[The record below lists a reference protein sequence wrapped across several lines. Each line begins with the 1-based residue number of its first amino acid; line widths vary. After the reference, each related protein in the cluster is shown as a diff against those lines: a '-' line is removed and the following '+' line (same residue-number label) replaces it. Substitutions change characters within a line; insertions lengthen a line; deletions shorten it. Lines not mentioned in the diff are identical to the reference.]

1 MKATKYLFLAA
12 VALPVVLASCRGQT
26 SEEPPVHPNMNMD
39 QQERFEPQERN
50 EFFDDNRAMRQ
61 PVEGTIAR
69 GNMKEDSAFYQGIN
83 GDSSF
88 VDEIPAELT
97 KSFLYRGKDRYE
109 VFCTPCHG
117 IAGDAQGIIMTN
129 NYGYVPAP
137 SFHIDRLRDESD
149 GYLYSVIANGIR
161 NMPSYAQQ
169 IPVKDRW
176 AIVAYVRALQKSQN
190 ATEEEVRRYD
200 VDIASMQEAYK
211 EQQAAAAEAEASQ
224 ADQDGGEVSV
234 ERGEALAADN
244 ACGACHSTDGTKTV
258 GPTWQNLYGSEREL
272 DDGSTVTADEEYL
285 HESIV
290 EPSAKIVEGFPPS
303 MVPYDH
309 LGESEI
315 SSLIE
320 YIKSLSDLD
329 PPDEE
334 QEPES
339 DESASLQEPSDTADD
354 STVAQARASSEKKSK
369 VNP

>member
-1 MKATKYLFLAA
+1 MKATKYLFFAA
-12 VALPVVLASCRGQT
+12 VALPMVLSSCRGQI
-26 SEEPPVHPNMNMD
+26 SEDPPVHPNMNMD

-61 PVEGTIAR
+61 PVEGTVSR
-69 GNMKEDSAFYQGIN
+69 GNLKEDTVYYQGIN
-83 GDSSF
+83 EDSSF

-117 IAGDAQGIIMTN
+117 ITGDGQGIIMEN
-129 NYGYVPAP
+129 NYGFVPAP

-149 GYLYSVIANGIR
+149 GYIYSTIANGIR

-190 ATEEEVRRYD
+190 ATEEDVQNYD
-200 VDIASMQEAYK
+200 VDIASIQEEFK
-211 EQQAAAAEAEASQ
+211 QQQAAEEEAEEDSSQ
-224 ADQDGGEVSV
+224 GEDEEVSV
-234 ERGEALAADN
+234 ERGKTIAEEN
-244 ACGACHSTDGTKTV
+244 ACGSCHSTDGSKTV
-258 GPTWQNLYGSEREL
+258 GPTWQNLYGHEVSLE
-272 DDGSTVTADEEYL
+272 DGSTVTADEEYL

-309 LGESEI
+309 LSESEI
-315 SSLIE
+315 NSLIE
-320 YIKSLSDLD
+320 YIKSLSDAA
-329 PPDEE
+329 PDEE
-334 QEPES
+334 QESEPEE
-339 DESASLQEPSDTADD
+339 ESASSADSAEDT
-354 STVAQARASSEKKSK
+354 TVAQASTEKKSP